1 MSVMAMLRQLLS
13 LLTPRRIIRGCLG
26 YLEALVR
33 GLIANTV
40 KALRHAFELR
50 LIQTV
55 FVFSSQLADQ
65 PLLFLSELT
74 QFIDSSCSMTV
85 KEVGVESPDLVNHIF
100 ARVRQLKQRLQQ
112 CAVSAPVKIC
122 HIVQ

>member
-1 MSVMAMLRQLLS
+1 MLRQLLS
-13 LLTPRRIIRGCLG
+13 LLTPRHIIRGCLG

-55 FVFSSQLADQ
+55 FIFSSQLADQ
-65 PLLFLSELT
+65 PLLFLSELS
-74 QFIDSSCSMTV
+74 QFIDSGCCVTV

-100 ARVRQLKQRLQQ
+100 TRVRQLKQRLQQ